1 MSDDHK
7 HKVFAVPPLARHADL
22 TLNRAA
28 NAALIR
34 HIEAGGVRALMYGG
48 NANFYNIGLYEYA
61 GVVDQLMELAAPG
74 TWVIPS
80 VGPDFGKMM
89 DQAEVLR
96 SRPFPTAMVLPASA
110 AFSESGVES
119 GLRRFADRLGKPFI
133 LYLRAETYLSPAGIE
148 RLVKERLVKAIKYGI
163 TREDPR
169 ELIQRVGAEMIIS
182 GMGERPAIVH
192 LGEFGLPSFTSGA
205 VCIAPRLSVALLQ
218 AMQRGDLKTAE
229 RLRAAFMP
237 LEDCRDAHNPVRVL
251 HEAVTMSGIADM
263 GPVLPLLGNLD
274 AAHHDK
280 VRDAARLL
288 LTLNDRPLT
297 ESA

>member
-1 MSDDHK
+1 
-7 HKVFAVPPLARHADL
+7 
-22 TLNRAA
+22 
-28 NAALIR
+28 
-34 HIEAGGVRALMYGG
+34 
-48 NANFYNIGLYEYA
+48 
-61 GVVDQLMELAAPG
+61 
-74 TWVIPS
+74 
-80 VGPDFGKMM
+80 
-89 DQAEVLR
+89 
-96 SRPFPTAMVLPASA
+96 
-110 AFSESGVES
+110 VES

-163 TREDPR
+163 TREDPRRDDYLR